1 MMKVK
6 IIILILFAL
15 VFHLN
20 AKKKN
25 EISPR
30 PLILCTN
37 VDSLFNENIKLINS
51 LMEGGKTD
59 TIFVMR
65 IKKKK
70 WRREMD
76 RLNLYYFIDKITLLS
91 DGVDFCCNPHDLFIT
106 KQHLN
111 NLKKWYMLNK
121 NKITVETI
129 NSAYR
134 YIYFPPFL
142 NDLKDIDEY
151 YEKIDSFK
159 IK

>member
-1 MMKVK
+1 MKVK

-65 IKKKK
+65 IKKRNGGVK
-70 WRREMD
+70 WTG
-76 RLNLYYFIDKITLLS
+76 LI
-91 DGVDFCCNPHDLFIT
+91 C
-106 KQHLN
+106 
-111 NLKKWYMLNK
+111 
-121 NKITVETI
+121 TI
-129 NSAYR
+129 S
-134 YIYFPPFL
+134 
-142 NDLKDIDEY
+142 
-151 YEKIDSFK
+151 
-159 IK
+159 